1 MTDIFFASILQ
12 AMKLISA
19 AEAAGK
25 LGVHITRV
33 QVLIREG
40 RLPAQKVGGSY
51 VINES
56 DLKLVADRKPGRPLK
71 PKVEK
76 IGNKATHKKS
86 GHSRG

>member
-1 MTDIFFASILQ
+1 
-12 AMKLISA
+12 MKLISA

-51 VINES
+51 VINEG
-56 DLKLVADRKPGRPLK
+56 DLRLVKDRKPGRP
-71 PKVEK
+71 PKQSNARDSK
-76 IGNKATHKKS
+76 KKHAKA
-86 GHSRG
+86 

>member
-1 MTDIFFASILQ
+1 
-12 AMKLISA
+12 MKLISA

-51 VINES
+51 VINEG
-56 DLKLVADRKPGRPLK
+56 DLKLVADRKPGRPPK
-71 PKVEK
+71 PKAESEK
-76 IGNKATHKKS
+76 AVARRRVRKKDPTRLLKTLS
-86 GHSRG
+86 

>member
-1 MTDIFFASILQ
+1 
-12 AMKLISA
+12 MKLISA
-19 AEAAGK
+19 AEAAEK

-56 DLKLVADRKPGRPLK
+56 DLKLVEHRKPGRP
-71 PKVEK
+71 PKSEK
-76 IGNKATHKKS
+76 AKS
-86 GHSRG
+86 KR

>member
-1 MTDIFFASILQ
+1 LTDIFFVSIILH
-12 AMKLISA
+12 MKLISA
-19 AEAAGK
+19 AEAAGR

-56 DLKLVADRKPGRPLK
+56 DLKLVKDRKPGRP
-71 PKVEK
+71 PKA
-76 IGNKATHKKS
+76 KAETSSEPSK
-86 GHSRG
+86 RGSKR